1 MKKLS
6 LRHVKS
12 LKFESVEILQAGI
25 LRCAI
30 APAHVHTRRI
40 KKRTC
45 YVALRKHFVVCVPF
59 SHDSFFF

>member
-25 LRCAI
+25 LKVCDRTRTR
-30 APAHVHTRRI
+30 PHTP
-40 KKRTC
+40 
-45 YVALRKHFVVCVPF
+45 Y
-59 SHDSFFF
+59 